1 MTVRTWAR
9 DLALGIR
16 FGASGGRE
24 GWTRT
29 LLTALGVGL
38 GVAMLLLASSV
49 PGMIEQR
56 DDRADRRTPAEIKQI
71 GSPEIPPSAR
81 TVLWD
86 GVETLY
92 RDRVVKG
99 TLLRADG
106 ADPVRPPGV
115 AAFPKPGEM
124 VVSPALGELLRSPE
138 GKLLGERYG
147 GKITGT
153 IGDEGVLGSRELY
166 FYLGSA
172 DLTQESG
179 STRISSFDDA
189 ARTSPP
195 LNPILVVLLVL
206 VCVVLLVPVAVFVA
220 TAVRFGGER
229 RDRRLAA
236 LRLVGADTR
245 TVHRIAGGEALFGA
259 LLGLA
264 FGIGLFFAVRPLAG
278 YIGLYDLSAFPS
290 DVTPAPLLGAL
301 IVVAVPVSAV
311 AVTLLALR
319 TVVIE
324 PLGVVRHSATRQ
336 RRLWWRLLPPALGIA
351 LLLTGRLGSGDE
363 DVAVFPIAA
372 GAILVLIGLT
382 ALLPWLVDAVV
393 GRLRGGSVPWQLAVR
408 RLQLSSD
415 AAARAVSGIMVAVA
429 GAIAL
434 QMLFSAVEGD
444 FVRETEQDL
453 ARAQLSV
460 TADVTGTGSAGRVV
474 TDLRGTEGVRT
485 VSGVTQAQLYSPA
498 RTPEEVAAG
507 HGEIITLTV
516 ADCPTLGELAELPS
530 CKDGDAFVVVGRDTE
545 TGALIRQS
553 AALGKPFLTGAPR
566 ESTADGKPVKAWSL
580 PEGAPTVTARPDA
593 ADNEH
598 PGIFATPG
606 AVDLRGFPAASA
618 VAMVSVDKGVPDAR
632 EHVRNTVARI
642 DPGAHVWQLTNVEED
657 EQFAKVRIALLI
669 GSLATMALIAAS
681 MLVSQIEQLRERR
694 KLLSVLVAFG
704 TRRATI
710 AWSVL
715 WQTAVPV
722 VIGTVLA
729 IAGGLGLGLVM
740 LELVGARVADW
751 WGFLPIAGAG
761 IAVIVVVTVL
771 SLPPLYRMMRPD
783 GLRTE

>member
-124 VVSPALGELLRSPE
+124 VVSPALGELLRSSE

-147 GKITGT
+147 GKVIGT

-179 STRISSFDDA
+179 STRIGSFDAA

-460 TADVTGTGSAGRVV
+460 TADVTGAGSAERVV

-485 VSGVTQAQLYSPA
+485 VTGVTQAQLYSPA

-553 AALGKPFLTGAPR
+553 AALGKPYLTGAPR
-566 ESTADGKPVKAWSL
+566 ESTAGGKPVKAWSL
-580 PEGAPTVTARPDA
+580 PEGAPTVTARADA